1 MEMKKTIVIEAQRIF
16 RRKKHGMDF
25 VALELIRELQK
36 IDTHNSYII
45 AVGPG
50 EDICLTETDNFKIEV
65 LRSTNYMFWEQIL
78 LPRLLTKYKADL
90 LHCTSNTA
98 PILIKTPLVLT
109 LHDIIF
115 MEDKM
120 GNNASTYQKLGRIY
134 RRFVVPFI
142 LKKVRQII
150 TVSNFEKVNI
160 LARYPNLEHITH
172 AIYNG
177 VGKEFVPPLPGANET
192 FQDLLKGSYWLFLG
206 NTDPKKNMRNTL
218 LGFAQYLEVSMV
230 KRNLLLLDTDLNAL
244 DKLLEELNISS
255 IRPYLTITGYISHDQ
270 LPQCYANAF
279 AFLYTSLRESFG
291 LPLIEAMACG
301 TPVIGSNTSAIPEV
315 AGKSVIYVDPNSPHS
330 IAEAMILLEND
341 SLLYNDLIQQGLVHS
356 KNYAWRNTATQT
368 LLIYKSVLL

>member
-1 MEMKKTIVIEAQRIF
+1 METKKTIVIEAQRIF

-36 IDTHNSYII
+36 IDTHNNYII
-45 AVGPG
+45 AIGPG
-50 EDICLTETDNFKIEV
+50 EDICLTETSNFKIEI
-65 LRSTNYMFWEQIL
+65 LASTNYMIWEQIL
-78 LPRLLTKYKADL
+78 LPQLLTKYKADL

-98 PILIKTPLVLT
+98 PILINTPLVLT

-115 MEDKM
+115 MESKM
-120 GNNASTYQKLGRIY
+120 GNNASMYQKLGRIY
-134 RRFVVPFI
+134 RRFVVPII

-160 LARYPNLEHITH
+160 LARYPNLENITH

-177 VGKEFVPPLPGANET
+177 VGNEFKRPLPDSVED
-192 FQDLLKGSYWLFLG
+192 FQDLQKGSYWLFLG

-218 LGFAQYLEVSMV
+218 LGYARYLETSSV

-255 IRPYLTITGYISHDQ
+255 IRPYLTIKEYISHDQ
-270 LPQCYANAF
+270 LPLCYANAF

-301 TPVIGSNTSAIPEV
+301 TAVIGSNTSAIPEV
-315 AGKSVIYVDPNSPHS
+315 AGDSVVYIDPTEPNT
-330 IAEAMILLEND
+330 IAEGMISLEND
-341 SLLYNDLIQQGLVHS
+341 TMLYDSKIQQGVIHS
-356 KNYAWRNTATQT
+356 QKYTWETTANET
-368 LLIYKSVLL
+368 LSIYKSVLV